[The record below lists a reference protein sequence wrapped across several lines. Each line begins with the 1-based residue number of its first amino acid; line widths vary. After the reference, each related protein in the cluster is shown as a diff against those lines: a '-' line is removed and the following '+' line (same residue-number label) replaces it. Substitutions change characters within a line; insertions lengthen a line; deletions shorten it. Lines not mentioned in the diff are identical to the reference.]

1 MLNYM
6 IASFFNHFINIEIKI
21 ISLRKKRQDC
31 ETDCHQSD
39 GHLPYLFEGTEMV
52 CQGTHKE
59 PPGLGDRDV
68 STPAKCTDI
77 PINLTAQKSKA
88 Y

>member
-31 ETDCHQSD
+31 ETDCHKSD

-52 CQGTHKE
+52 C
-59 PPGLGDRDV
+59 
-68 STPAKCTDI
+68 
-77 PINLTAQKSKA
+77 
-88 Y
+88 